1 MSKYRVFVLM
11 GKFACGK
18 TTIAKLLELKYGMK
32 RVVTC
37 TTRSMRE
44 GERNGVD
51 YYFYDD
57 ETFEKMASENR
68 LVAIN
73 RVPVVTSEGNCEG
86 TILSNSEK
94 DATEGIEY
102 SKKYGIPVEEINLR
116 ESSYI
121 CVLEPSGYF
130 DLVNKLG
137 KDKVKSIYLK
147 LNDKERWLR
156 ALNREVNPDVDT
168 IAKKHFEE
176 YKLYD
181 GIEDLCDK
189 VIDNAG
195 TSDKAAIDVYEYIK
209 EFDCIHS

>member
-1 MSKYRVFVLM
+1 MSKYKVFVLM

-44 GERNGVD
+44 GERDGVD

-57 ETFEKMASENR
+57 VVFEKMASENR

-73 RVPVVTSEGNCEG
+73 RVPVVSSEHKVDESVQN
-86 TILSNSEK
+86 NFKK
-94 DATEGIEY
+94 DTTDTIEY
-102 SKKYGIPVEEINLR
+102 SKKYGIPVEEINLN

-137 KDKVKSIYLK
+137 KDKVKAIYLK

-181 GIEDLCDK
+181 GIEDMCDK
-189 VIDNAG
+189 VIDNVG
-195 TSDKAAIDVYEYIK
+195 TSDNAAISIYDYIK
-209 EFDCIHS
+209 ECD

>member
-1 MSKYRVFVLM
+1 MNHKVFVLM

-18 TTIAKLLELKYGMK
+18 TTIAKLLEFKYGMK

-44 GERNGVD
+44 GEREGID
-51 YYFYDD
+51 YYFCDD
-57 ETFEKMASENR
+57 ETFEKMAKDNK

-73 RVPVVTSEGNCEG
+73 RVPVVKGENVDKKD
-86 TILSNSEK
+86 SNV
-94 DATEGIEY
+94 EY
-102 SKKYGIPVEEINLR
+102 SKKYGIPFEKINLD

-130 DLVNKLG
+130 DLINKLG
-137 KDKVKSIYLK
+137 KDRVKSIYLK
-147 LNDKERWLR
+147 LDDKERWLR
-156 ALNREVNPDVDT
+156 ALNRELNPDVDV

-181 GIEDLCDK
+181 GIEDVCDK

-195 TSDKAAIDVYEYIK
+195 TSDKAAIDVFEYIK
-209 EFDCIHS
+209 EFDVVYC

>member
-1 MSKYRVFVLM
+1 MSKYKVFVLM

-44 GERNGVD
+44 GERDGVD

-57 ETFEKMASENR
+57 VVFEKMASENR

-73 RVPVVTSEGNCEG
+73 RVPVVSSEHKVDESVQNN
-86 TILSNSEK
+86 LKK
-94 DATEGIEY
+94 DTTDTIEY
-102 SKKYGIPVEEINLR
+102 SKKYGIPVEEINLN

-137 KDKVKSIYLK
+137 KDKVKAIYLK

-181 GIEDLCDK
+181 GIEEVCDK
-189 VIDNAG
+189 IIDNVG
-195 TSDKAAIDVYEYIK
+195 TSDNAAISIYDYIK
-209 EFDCIHS
+209 ECD

>member
-1 MSKYRVFVLM
+1 MSKYKVFVLM

-44 GERNGVD
+44 GERDGVD

-57 ETFEKMASENR
+57 VVFEKMASENR

-73 RVPVVTSEGNCEG
+73 RVPVVSSEHKVDENVQN
-86 TILSNSEK
+86 NSKK
-94 DATEGIEY
+94 DITDTIEY
-102 SKKYGIPVEEINLR
+102 SKKYGIPVEEINLN

-137 KDKVKSIYLK
+137 KDKVKAIYLK

-181 GIEDLCDK
+181 GIEEVCDK
-189 VIDNAG
+189 IIDNVG
-195 TSDKAAIDVYEYIK
+195 TSDNAAISIYDYIK
-209 EFDCIHS
+209 ECD

>member
-1 MSKYRVFVLM
+1 MSKYKVFVLM

-44 GERNGVD
+44 GERDGVD

-57 ETFEKMASENR
+57 VVFEKMASENR

-73 RVPVVTSEGNCEG
+73 RVPVVSSEHKVDENVQN
-86 TILSNSEK
+86 NSKK
-94 DATEGIEY
+94 DITDTIEY
-102 SKKYGIPVEEINLR
+102 SKKYGIPVEEINLN

-137 KDKVKSIYLK
+137 KDKVKAIYLK

-181 GIEDLCDK
+181 GIEDMCDK
-189 VIDNAG
+189 VIDNVG
-195 TSDKAAIDVYEYIK
+195 TSDNAAISIYDYIK
-209 EFDCIHS
+209 ECD

>member
-1 MSKYRVFVLM
+1 MNKYKVFVLM

-37 TTRSMRE
+37 TTRCMRE
-44 GERNGVD
+44 GERHGVD

-57 ETFEKMASENR
+57 VTFEKMASENR

-73 RVPVVTSEGNCEG
+73 RVPVVTSEGNYKCDV
-86 TILSNSEK
+86 SNDSVK
-94 DATEGIEY
+94 DVVESVQY
-102 SKKYGIPVEEINLR
+102 SKKYGIPVEEINLN

-130 DLVNKLG
+130 DLANKLG
-137 KDKVKSIYLK
+137 RDNVKAIYLK

-176 YKLYD
+176 YTLYD
-181 GIEDLCDK
+181 GIENVCDK
-189 VIDNAG
+189 IIDNAG
-195 TSDKAAIDVYEYIK
+195 TSDKAAIDIYEYIK
-209 EFDCIHS
+209 EFNCTHD